1 MHSIAFSALSFRTPP
16 RLLSTIRCWCRFDG
30 ELPQS
35 WGRLERLKVLRL
47 NENRFKG
54 TLPLDWSE
62 LLSLTEL
69 DVTSNALTGPIPKA
83 VLNLLQPDARM
94 LRKRAKAL
102 AHEPGGAGGGAGGDA
117 GAAITCVSKLKIV
130 RLRGNDWAD
139 LVPRWPEGMLDAPQR
154 HHRPEPRRPARH

>member
-47 NENRFKG
+47 NENKFKG

-102 AHEPGGAGGGAGGDA
+102 AHEPGLGVGGDA
-117 GAAITCVSKLKIV
+117 RATITYVSKPKIV
-130 RLRGNDWAD
+130 RLRGD
-139 LVPRWPEGMLDAPQR
+139 Q
-154 HHRPEPRRPARH
+154 